1 MLLRGC
7 NYAVIKPKA
16 DRMADR
22 HEILRQVLMVHL
34 KSSTGLSHEPGI
46 ITLKI
51 NNNPILKGL
60 QSGGFVLPDRRLLSP
75 ELMTPTS
82 SIFQID
88 LLYHQPIHK
97 SHVLYIYGL

>member
-1 MLLRGC
+1 
-7 NYAVIKPKA
+7 
-16 DRMADR
+16 MADR

-34 KSSTGLSHEPGI
+34 KSSTGLSHDPGI

-51 NNNPILKGL
+51 IYNNNPMLKNL

-82 SIFQID
+82 SEFQID

>member
-1 MLLRGC
+1 
-7 NYAVIKPKA
+7 
-16 DRMADR
+16 MADR
-22 HEILRQVLMVHL
+22 HEILRQVFMVHL
-34 KSSTGLSHEPGI
+34 KSSTGLSHDPGI

-51 NNNPILKGL
+51 NNPILKGL
-60 QSGGFVLPDRRLLSP
+60 QSGVFVLPDRHLLSP

-82 SIFQID
+82 SEFQID